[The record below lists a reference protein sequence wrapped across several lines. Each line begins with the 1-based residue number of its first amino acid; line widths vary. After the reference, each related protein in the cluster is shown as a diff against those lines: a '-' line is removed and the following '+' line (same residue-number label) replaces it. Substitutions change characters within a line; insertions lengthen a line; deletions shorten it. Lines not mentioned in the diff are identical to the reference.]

1 MLFKYGLLKYLGL
14 TLSVVFGI
22 LQPTI
27 FEDNLNQDN
36 FSFLLL
42 LYGFATYLILFD
54 LGINRTVYAKLRKL
68 YIENDMEW
76 KTEILYTIPLF
87 NLMLLSI
94 LVLFSII
101 LLCFWALY
109 LNSFNY
115 ITIMLFVITIVI
127 NIGIN
132 YMEVLYNGINK
143 LDHFQYIDL
152 SRKFINI
159 SALFLAYIDNSMLL
173 TFLYSSLG
181 LFILLA
187 YLQYS
192 ICRLYVKRKLII
204 LTGLD
209 SIINTFKKYWKDAR
223 DIFFFNINETLLYN
237 NGYILVP
244 FYFGSLYIIQY
255 GLWMKLFLG
264 ITIVSGGVTSI
275 FIHKITET
283 YFNGNYK
290 QTKNYF
296 FLSLI
301 LSVIISLFC
310 FSIFYKFSDLIIKY
324 WVSEIYSMDKYLIYS
339 LGLWTVANSIQ
350 NVSGVFLLSIGGQ
363 FKYMR
368 NLSSVIV
375 IAIIVTTIVC
385 LSVGYNL
392 GELLL
397 ILGCEYIFGMFFY
410 LNRSVK
416 ILFSNS

>member
-115 ITIMLFVITIVI
+115 ITIMLFVITIVM

-187 YLQYS
+187 YLEYG
-192 ICRLYVKRKLII
+192 ICRLYVKREFII

-209 SIINTFKKYWKDAR
+209 SIIITFKKYWKDAR
-223 DIFFFNINETLLYN
+223 DTFFFNINETLLYN

-264 ITIVSGGVTSI
+264 ITIVSGGITSI

-283 YFNGNYK
+283 YFNGNYQ

-324 WVSEIYSMDKYLIYS
+324 WVSEIYSMDKYLVYS

-368 NLSSVIV
+368 NLSSIIV

-397 ILGCEYIFGMFFY
+397 ILGCEYIVGMFFY

-416 ILFSNS
+416 ILISNS